1 MPRIFR
7 LSVLVAI
14 IFLSLASRVWAEA
27 VTIDIY
33 GPGQSKM
40 NMALAQPLGPEG
52 AAAPPAGQELQ
63 KLIRE
68 NLQMLPFLFLVS
80 PESIIGGDRLEGYTP
95 ETVDYKRFQ
104 LVGADLLLTT
114 GWNAAGTAVELRV
127 LQVFTQ
133 KLLVGKSYSDITR
146 QQLPEVADRF
156 CAAFME
162 ALTGHGEFFRSTLAL
177 VKKVGEN
184 KNVYTVR
191 PSGRNLRPVTNLKG
205 YCLSPTWSKD
215 GRYIAF
221 TYIDDRKHSLGVA
234 DLDSGS
240 VTTKAFKGRSV
251 ISPAFTAGNK
261 IAVSMS
267 EGENPDIVLLGTNL
281 DIERT
286 LIKSN
291 SIDVSPSFD
300 KNGST
305 LAFVSDRFGGPQ
317 VFLAAGGG
325 VNRVTFE
332 GSYNT
337 DPSLSPEGD
346 KVVFARRTPAG
357 FRIFAMDLR
366 TGEERQ
372 ISFGPGNDEQPAF
385 APDGYFVAFT
395 STRQGPKQVF
405 LTTRHG
411 DPAVQVPTGGDGSFP
426 AWGLRE

>member
-1 MPRIFR
+1 MPRALR
-7 LSVLVAI
+7 LLVLVAATLMT
-14 IFLSLASRVWAEA
+14 FAPKAWGQA

-33 GPGQSKM
+33 GPGQNKM

-52 AAAPPAGQELQ
+52 ATAPAMAGELQ
-63 KLIRE
+63 DLIRQ
-68 NLQMLPFLFLVS
+68 NLQILPFLDLVA
-80 PESIIGGDRLEGYTP
+80 PESIIGGDKLAGYTL
-95 ETVDYKRFQ
+95 EEVDFKRFQ
-104 LVGADLLLTT
+104 LVGADLLLTS
-114 GWNAAGTAVELRV
+114 GWNSEGTAVELRV
-127 LQVFTQ
+127 LQVFTKRQ
-133 KLLVGKSYSDITR
+133 LVGKSYSSLTA

-156 CAAFME
+156 CSAFME

-191 PSGRNLRPVTNLKG
+191 PTGRNLRPITNLKG

-215 GRYIAF
+215 GRFIAF

-234 DLDSGS
+234 DLDTGK
-240 VTTKAFKGRSV
+240 VTTQAYKGRSV

-267 EGENPDIVLLGTNL
+267 EGENPNIVLLDANL
-281 DIERT
+281 KIERT
-286 LIKSN
+286 LISSN

-300 KNGST
+300 QSGST

-317 VFLAAGGG
+317 VFIAAGGG
-325 VNRVTFE
+325 ANRVTYE

-337 DPSLSPEGD
+337 DPSLSPAGD
-346 KVVFARRTPAG
+346 KLVFTRRTPEG
-357 FRIFAMDLR
+357 YRIFALDL
-366 TGEERQ
+366 TSGKERQ

-395 STRQGPKQVF
+395 STRNGPKQIY

-411 DPAVQVPTGGDGSFP
+411 DPAVRIPTGGDGSFP

>member
-1 MPRIFR
+1 MPRALR
-7 LSVLVAI
+7 LLFLVAAT
-14 IFLSLASRVWAEA
+14 LMTLAPQAWGEA

-33 GPGQSKM
+33 GPGQNKM
-40 NMALAQPLGPEG
+40 NMALAQPLGPDG
-52 AAAPPAGQELQ
+52 ATAPAPAAELQ

-68 NLQMLPFLFLVS
+68 NLQILPFLDLIA
-80 PESIIGGDRLEGYTP
+80 PESIIGGDKLAGVTLED
-95 ETVDYKRFQ
+95 VDFKRFQ
-104 LVGADLLLTT
+104 LVGADLLLTS
-114 GWNAAGTAVELRV
+114 GWNPEGTAVELRV
-127 LQVFTQ
+127 LQVFTKRQ
-133 KLLVGKSYSDITR
+133 LVGKSYSGLTAR
-146 QQLPEVADRF
+146 QLPEVADRF

-191 PSGRNLRPVTNLKG
+191 PTGRDLRPITNLKG

-234 DLDSGS
+234 DLDTGK
-240 VTTKAFKGRSV
+240 VTTQAYKGRSV

-267 EGENPDIVLLGTNL
+267 EGENPNIVLLDANL
-281 DIERT
+281 KIERT

-300 KNGST
+300 QSGST

-317 VFLAAGGG
+317 IFIAAGGG
-325 VNRVTFE
+325 ANRVTYE

-337 DPSLSPEGD
+337 DPSLSPTGD
-346 KVVFARRTPAG
+346 KVVFTRRTPQG
-357 FRIFAMDLR
+357 YRIFAMDL
-366 TGEERQ
+366 TSGKERQ

-395 STRQGPKQVF
+395 STRNGPKQIY

-411 DPAVQVPTGGDGSFP
+411 DPAVRIPTGGDGSFP